1 MIAHGLNIY
10 FGDSYVP
17 FKGIL
22 SWTLTN
28 NLCKDFEMENEYSS
42 MEVVTVQMAT
52 YHHFGWIS
60 SQTTKR

>member
-1 MIAHGLNIY
+1 MIAHGLNVY

-22 SWTLTN
+22 SWMLTN
-28 NLCKDFEMENEYSS
+28 NLCKDFEMEICIFRKNEYSS

-52 YHHFGWIS
+52 YHHFG
-60 SQTTKR
+60 